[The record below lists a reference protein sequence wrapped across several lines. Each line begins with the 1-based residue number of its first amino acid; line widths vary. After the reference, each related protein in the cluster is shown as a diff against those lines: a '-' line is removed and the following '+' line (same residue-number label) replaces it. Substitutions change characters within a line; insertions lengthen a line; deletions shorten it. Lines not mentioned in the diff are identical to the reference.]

1 MANGRG
7 IALYGSSVVAFM
19 SAYKHMS
26 SAWKKPG
33 KTYVGDLMR
42 REIVRWRREPS
53 VKRIAKPTR
62 IDKARRYGYKA
73 KQGYVVVRV
82 KVRRGGARKVRP
94 KSGRRQKALGVTK
107 YTRGVSLKEIAQ
119 ARAAR
124 RFVNLLPLNTYWVW
138 EDGRDAWFEVVM
150 VDPEHPVVKADRSL
164 SKLSLVKS

>member
-1 MANGRG
+1 
-7 IALYGSSVVAFM
+7 M

-33 KTYVGDLMR
+33 KTYVSDLMR

-53 VKRIAKPTR
+53 VKRITKPTR
-62 IDKARRYGYKA
+62 IDKTRRLGYKA